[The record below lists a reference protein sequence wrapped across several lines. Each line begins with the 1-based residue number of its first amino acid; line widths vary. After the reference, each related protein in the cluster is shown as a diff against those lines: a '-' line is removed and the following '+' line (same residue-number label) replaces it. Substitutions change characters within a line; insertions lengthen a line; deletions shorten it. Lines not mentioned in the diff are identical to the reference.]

1 MEADRQPPDTA
12 PPSDMPLSTVPV
24 GRRVILSRISGR
36 PRQIRRLTELG
47 LTPGVVIEVV
57 RDGGG
62 PLLIAVRD
70 SRIALGRSVADRIV
84 VHRSLP

>member
-1 MEADRQPPDTA
+1 MEADRRLPEA
-12 PPSDMPLSTVPV
+12 ALPSDMPLSAVPV
-24 GRRVILSRISGR
+24 GRRVRLSRISGR

-62 PLLIAVRD
+62 SLLIAVRD
-70 SRIALGRSVADRIV
+70 SRIALGRSVADRIA
-84 VHRSLP
+84 VHRSMP